1 MEWSGIAQIICHT
14 GAGHG
19 GKAEDALLWAVSCV
33 GLSSMGASLVIGS
46 LSLSIFFSYRD
57 SCE

>member
-14 GAGHG
+14 GVGHG

-33 GLSSMGASLVIGS
+33 GLGSM
-46 LSLSIFFSYRD
+46 
-57 SCE
+57 